1 MRILI
6 LGGTR
11 LVGRQIVNE
20 ALARGHDVTLFNRGQ
35 TDPAAFPTATRLIG
49 DRNGDLAELAIG
61 EWDATVDVCAYVPRQ
76 VRSLLTTLD
85 KRAGHYTFISTISVY
100 DDSDLPESGFTESAP
115 LLEPAWDDT
124 VDMMKYGQL
133 KVACER
139 VAAELAGDRLL
150 IIRPGYVVGPYDYTE
165 RFTHWVR
172 AVADGGPIIGPDA
185 DQPLQC
191 IDSRDLAAFT
201 VDCVERRAIDTYNVT
216 APQDVPTFAEVFEA
230 IAQGLRVD
238 LPEVTWTQADDDL
251 PLSAAPIEWPSLR
264 ADVSKAAGAGL
275 TWRPLE
281 DTVRDIATELNL

>member
-49 DRNGDLAELAIG
+49 DRNGDLAELATG

-85 KRAGHYTFISTISVY
+85 KRSGHYTFISTISVY
-100 DDSDLPESGFTESAP
+100 GDDLPQSGFTESAP

-133 KVACER
+133 KVACEQ

-201 VDCVERRAIDTYNVT
+201 VDCVERQTIDTYNVT

-230 IAQGLRVD
+230 IARGLRVD
-238 LPEVTWTQADDDL
+238 LPEVTWTRADDDL
-251 PLSAAPIEWPSLR
+251 PLSAEPVETRFATSRPSSTSNVSLVSRAARRAAPALS
-264 ADVSKAAGAGL
+264 
-275 TWRPLE
+275 RP
-281 DTVRDIATELNL
+281 